1 MTQKVELANGQSYE
15 GIGLAPDVE
24 MKNTQEEINAG
35 VDRVLQYA
43 IEELK

>member
-1 MTQKVELANGQSYE
+1 
-15 GIGLAPDVE
+15 